1 MLGIQQ
7 IINILFRKR
16 KEFVGK
22 CELLMPPNL
31 VLLILNPALLTLNPA
46 LLKLNPALVEGN

>member
-22 CELLMPPNL
+22 CKLLMPPNL
-31 VLLILNPALLTLNPA
+31 ALLTLNPA

>member
-16 KEFVGK
+16 KEFAGK
-22 CELLMPPNL
+22 CELLIPPNL
-31 VLLILNPALLTLNPA
+31 VLLILNPALLTLNQ
-46 LLKLNPALVEGN
+46 LY